1 MKLIQHIAIPTD
13 VTFEDLHLS
22 RDPVTGLIEFD
33 AEPVDRV
40 CEANDIDPDTFL
52 TEENIGALLS
62 AWYQAHRASGG
73 AADPV
78 QEQIL
83 AEVQAEEEFGQINV
97 LAGPSTLH

>member
-1 MKLIQHIAIPTD
+1 M
-13 VTFEDLHLS
+13 
-22 RDPVTGLIEFD
+22 IELD

-40 CEANDIDPDTFL
+40 REAKNIDPDTFL
-52 TEENIGALLS
+52 TEDNIGALLS
-62 AWYQAHRASGG
+62 AWYQAHRASGR

-97 LAGPSTLH
+97 LAGPGTLHQVPNFIEL